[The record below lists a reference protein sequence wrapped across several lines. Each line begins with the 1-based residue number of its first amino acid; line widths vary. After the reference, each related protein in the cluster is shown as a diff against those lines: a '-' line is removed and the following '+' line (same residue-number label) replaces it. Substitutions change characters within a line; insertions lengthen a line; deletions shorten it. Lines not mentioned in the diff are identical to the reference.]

1 MLSFA
6 RGCVQVGQNH
16 GALKRR
22 LLSWARVALLFA
34 AFLAPAARAQLLIK
48 IDGSSTM
55 FPVTEAVAEEFQIR
69 KRGTARVTVGI
80 SGTSGGFRK
89 FCRGET
95 DVQDASRPILKSEMV
110 ACRAAGVR
118 YFEIP
123 VAFDALTVA
132 VNPRNT
138 WLESITIAQLK
149 QIWEPAAQGKIV
161 HWNQIDS
168 RWPDAPILL
177 FGAGADSGTFDYFT
191 QAITGRARSSRGDY
205 TGSEDDNV
213 LVKGIEANRYALGYV
228 PYAYYAPHAGRMKA
242 LGIDA
247 GAGPVKPGPENVLNG
262 TYAPLSRPLFIYV
275 SAKSAKRSEVKEFVE
290 FFLAHGG
297 PLIRETQYLPLGDA
311 AYATALKNFRSG
323 KLGTA
328 FDGVPEVGLRVEQ
341 VLEREARL

>member
-1 MLSFA
+1 
-6 RGCVQVGQNH
+6 VQ
-16 GALKRR
+16 
-22 LLSWARVALLFA
+22 LLPWVRVALLLTA
-34 AFLAPAARAQLLIK
+34 LVASPARAQLLIK

-55 FPVTEAVAEEFQIR
+55 FPVTEAVAEEFQVR

-95 DVQDASRPILKSEMV
+95 DLQDASRPILKSEMDT
-110 ACRAAGVR
+110 CRAAGVQ

-132 VNPRNT
+132 VNPQNT
-138 WLESITIAQLK
+138 WLDSITLSELK
-149 QIWEPAAQGKIV
+149 RIWEPAAQGKIV
-161 HWNQIDS
+161 NWKQINS
-168 RWPDAPILL
+168 SWPDVPILL

-191 QAITGRARSSRGDY
+191 QAIIGRARSSRGDY
-205 TGSEDDNV
+205 AGSEDDNV
-213 LVKGIEANRYALGYV
+213 LVKGIETSPYALGYV

-242 LGIDA
+242 LAIDA
-247 GAGPVKPGPENVLNG
+247 GSGPVKPGPENVLNG

-275 SAKSAKRSEVKEFVE
+275 NATSAQRPEVKEFVE
-290 FFLAHGG
+290 FFLSHGG
-297 PLIRETQYLPLGDA
+297 ALIREVQYLPLGEA
-311 AYATALKNFRSG
+311 AYAMALRNFRSG

-328 FDGVPEVGLRVEQ
+328 FNGAPEVGLRVED

>member
-1 MLSFA
+1 MPP
-6 RGCVQVGQNH
+6 
-16 GALKRR
+16 
-22 LLSWARVALLFA
+22 ALLLL
-34 AFLAPAARAQLLIK
+34 AFVAPAVHAQLLIR

-95 DVQDASRPILKSEMV
+95 DVQDASRPILKSEME
-110 ACRAAGVR
+110 ACRAAR
-118 YFEIP
+118 IQYFEIP

-132 VNPRNT
+132 VNPHNT
-138 WLESITIAQLK
+138 WLESITIAELK
-149 QIWEPAAQGKIV
+149 KIWEPAAQGKIV
-161 HWNQIDS
+161 HWKQINS
-168 RWPDAPILL
+168 SWPDAPILL

-191 QAITGRARSSRGDY
+191 RAIVGRARSSRGDY

-242 LGIDA
+242 LAIDA
-247 GAGPVKPGPENVLNG
+247 GSGPIRPGPENVLNG

-275 SAKSAKRSEVKEFVE
+275 NAKSAHRPEVKEFVE

-297 PLIRETQYLPLGDA
+297 PLIREIQYLPLDDA
-311 AYATALKNFRSG
+311 AYATALKNFRNG

-328 FDGVPEVGLRVEQ
+328 FDGVPEIGLSVED